1 MVRDVQVKIKVDDKE
16 VIKGEASMRRLK
28 KATDDLNTS
37 PASTK
42 QLTQQEKLAR
52 FLQTDI
58 YKKYVGGATEAEKAI
73 EGVGEAAASSGEAV
87 AGMGLSIFAIVG
99 IAAAAVLAIAAVIY
113 VIKKLIDEVI
123 AVAKAFADYAIGIG
137 KLSEETGLA
146 TETISA
152 LKYEAE
158 ATGHSFE
165 SVVGG
170 INNFRKTIGQAAAG
184 SADARKQLNLL
195 GIDGKKAIYDID
207 GSFKSAIATIVKLP
221 PGIAQARAAYAAF
234 GDEGYK
240 LLPFFQSFN
249 GNVDAAIKK
258 AEQLGIVISGK
269 DVRAAKEFEQAYTD
283 LHKAIQGLT
292 DLFGREFLPIV
303 TRAIR
308 DFAGW
313 LKDNKEGI
321 KSWAEWSAEKI
332 KSVVDW
338 WKSAYEWANKYK
350 GIFSGG
356 NQGPEMTSKFPETR
370 GFGTSTK
377 VSPGISFITPK
388 ITPAEPT
395 GRPSPLSDYTRPQD
409 IKKIPDLAALEALRA
424 EAERLSKEREQQ
436 AKEELSAQIKLVE
449 NQISSI
455 EQSYD
460 DVFKK
465 IVDGF
470 KDTGNVKQYEQNFA
484 TLKNW
489 YNGVIGSLAASWDEM
504 VHRQTESTVKGNNK
518 QYLVY
523 SETQKKISDLTKKTA
538 DDSAKVQ
545 KDIADKA
552 KKDAEEFRKAVDS
565 VTKGGTDDRTRLGGT
580 LQELEQQ
587 ISLGRELT
595 DVEKQQIA
603 NKQALILAQ
612 HQYESDGKF
621 SEQQI
626 SELLQELRVQQDLTT
641 EIQKQIDAKRRKIA
655 ADAAGASLI
664 GELDSQIQQLNVEL
678 GISAE
683 LSTADATAKEL
694 QGKAYADLD
703 EKTRSIIV
711 AKAAEVDSL
720 KQAAAA
726 QAEARRRYDE
736 TVDSVRGF
744 LDILTESG
752 RTMKERLGDAFKYI
766 ADKFR
771 QMLLDMAAQWLTS
784 KIFKSFFGGQT
795 GNGSGGSSSGG
806 FSLGNIFGGGSGGGF
821 GGIGATRPF
830 NPGYFSGGGAG
841 SSSGGGITVNPDGTI
856 SLGPQSIGNTIGL
869 RGGGTFS
876 AGGSRLAGTLG
887 LIGTG
892 AGILGGMIGG
902 RVGGVISGA
911 GQGLAL
917 GAAIGSIVPGIG
929 TVIGAA
935 VGAIAGGLIG
945 LFGGDPKKK
954 ADKKE
959 AMPALAKGFVDAI
972 KQLND
977 ILAGVRSLR
986 IDPDDA
992 ITQAASIRAEIAGGF
1007 GIQFQSKKYRKIAQ
1021 QQIGSQLSTADQ
1033 IISQIK
1039 ASAEIARG
1047 AADRSQRILPEFAG
1061 GHYFAD
1067 FFKPN
1072 GLVPGMFDGRDN
1084 ILAMISRGEMV
1095 LNPTQQGRVRALA
1108 GGDVFAGAGIPNYPK
1123 GSSSPQ
1129 LATGGIAAA
1138 GLSLSTTPPVINVQP
1153 NFTVEIYQDLNGAIE
1168 VFLRSDKGVRTQ
1180 IDVQKKLKSQG
1191 RVQ

>member
-1 MVRDVQVKIKVDDKE
+1 MVRDVQVKIKVDDKD
-16 VIKGEASMRRLK
+16 VVKGEASVRRLK

-37 PASTK
+37 PSSTK
-42 QLTQQEKLAR
+42 QLTQQERLAR

-99 IAAAAVLAIAAVIY
+99 IAAAAVAAIAAVIY
-113 VIKKLIDEVI
+113 VVDKLIDKVI
-123 AVAKAFADYAIGIG
+123 AVTKAFADYAIGIG

-165 SVVGG
+165 SVASG

-221 PGIAQARAAYAAF
+221 AGITQARAAYAAF
-234 GDEGYK
+234 GDDGYK

-269 DVRAAKEFEQAYTD
+269 DVRAAKEFERAYTD

-303 TRAIR
+303 TKAIR

-350 GIFSGG
+350 GIFTSG

-370 GFGTSTK
+370 GFGTSTR
-377 VSPGISFITPK
+377 VSPGISFGPT

-409 IKKIPDLAALEALRA
+409 IKKTPDLAALEALRA
-424 EAERLSKEREQQ
+424 EAERLRKEREAA
-436 AKEELSAQIKLVE
+436 AKEELAAQIKLVE

-455 EQSYD
+455 ESTYD
-460 DVFKK
+460 DWFKK
-465 IVDGF
+465 LVDGF
-470 KDTGNVKQYEQNFA
+470 KETGNVQNYEQNFA

-489 YNGVIGSLAASWDEM
+489 YNGVIGSLTASWDEL
-504 VHRQTESTVKGNNK
+504 VHRQTESTVKGNNQ

-538 DDSAKVQ
+538 DDNATVQ
-545 KDIADKA
+545 KDIADKLQRDA
-552 KKDAEEFRKAVDS
+552 KKFQDEMDS
-565 VTKGGTDDRTRLGGT
+565 IQGGGKDDRTRLQT
-580 LQELEQQ
+580 ELNDLKKQ
-587 ISLGRELT
+587 IEAHRELT
-595 DVEKQQIA
+595 DVEKLENANIA
-603 NKQALILAQ
+603 ALIIAQ
-612 HQYESDGKF
+612 HKYETAGFSDNNVKVLTD
-621 SEQQI
+621 EIAHQQ
-626 SELLQELRVQQDLTT
+626 QLTD
-641 EIQKQIDAKRRKIA
+641 EIRKTIEAKRQQFEA
-655 ADAAGASLI
+655 EQAGTSLI
-664 GELDSQIQQLNVEL
+664 TELDSQIQQLNVEL

-683 LSTADATAKEL
+683 LSTQDAVAKEL
-694 QGKAYADLD
+694 QGKAYDGLND
-703 EKTRSIIV
+703 KTRAVIA
-711 AKAAEVDSL
+711 AKAAEVDAL

-736 TVDSVRGF
+736 TVDTIRGF

-795 GNGSGGSSSGG
+795 GGGTTGGSSGGG
-806 FSLGNIFGGGSGGGF
+806 FSLGNIFGGGS
-821 GGIGATRPF
+821 
-830 NPGYFSGGGAG
+830 SGGGIFSG
-841 SSSGGGITVNPDGTI
+841 SSNGGAVFHLGGSGTGGSSGGGVISIPNPTGGTI
-856 SLGPQSIGNTIGL
+856 SVPTGQ
-869 RGGGTFS
+869 GGIFS
-876 AGGSRLAGTLG
+876 GGRLAGTLG

-892 AGILGGMIGG
+892 AGILGGAIGG

-917 GAAIGSIVPGIG
+917 GAAIGSIIPGIG

-977 ILAGVRSLR
+977 LLTGVRTLSV
-986 IDPDDA
+986 DPDDA
-992 ITQAASIRAEIAGGF
+992 IAQAAAIRNEIAGGF
-1007 GIQFQSKKYRKIAQ
+1007 GVQFQSKKYRKIAQ
-1021 QQIGSQLSTADQ
+1021 QQIGTNLASADR

-1039 ASAEIARG
+1039 AAAEIARG
-1047 AADRSQRILPEFAG
+1047 AADRSKRILPEFAG
-1061 GHYFAD
+1061 GYFAD
-1067 FFKPN
+1067 FFRPN
-1072 GLVPGMFDGRDN
+1072 GLIPGSFDARDN

-1095 LNPTQQGRVRALA
+1095 INPRQQSMVRALA
-1108 GGDVFAGAGIPNYPK
+1108 GFDVFAGAGIPNYPK
-1123 GSSSPQ
+1123 PSTSPK
-1129 LATGGIAAA
+1129 LAVGGIAGT
-1138 GLSLSTTPPVINVQP
+1138 GLALASAPPQINFNP
-1153 NFTVEIYQDLNGAIE
+1153 NFTLEVHGVHVEDTVDAYL
-1168 VFLRSDKGVRTQ
+1168 VSDKGVRTQ
-1180 IDVQKKLKSQG
+1180 IQVQKRINTQKRSTS
-1191 RVQ
+1191 